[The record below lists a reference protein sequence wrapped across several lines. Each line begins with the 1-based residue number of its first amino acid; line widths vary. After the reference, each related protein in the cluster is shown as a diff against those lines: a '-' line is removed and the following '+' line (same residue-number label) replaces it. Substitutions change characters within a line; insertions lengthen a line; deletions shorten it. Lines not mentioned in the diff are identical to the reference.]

1 MSFSASINFKAI
13 DNLTAPIKRM
23 SQATS
28 SFAHSASAS
37 FSKASASMNDF
48 AGKTLSRLDK
58 VNSKASTTRSVFEGI
73 IGANLLQSGVS
84 GLIQFGKEGLKLAS
98 DLTEVQNV
106 VDTTFRANSAA
117 IDEWAKKSPA
127 QFGVS
132 TLQAKQFTGTLG
144 AMMKSSG
151 MASGRLVK
159 MSTDMVGL
167 AGDMAS
173 FYNLPVEEAFEKI
186 RSGISGETEPLKQLG
201 INMSV
206 ANLSAY
212 AMSKGIGKSYD
223 KMTQAEQMQLR
234 YNYLMKVSKDAQGDF
249 SKTLE
254 TSAANQARVMEMQK
268 KALAADL
275 MTKLLPSQINMY
287 TKLNEIFGWL
297 IKNVSWLAV
306 VIKMVA
312 GVLVLMAAKYILV
325 KTAIMVLTA
334 YQYAYSAALAISYI
348 ATGKM
353 SLGLLANANALKI
366 VTIWEIAGAAAQWLF
381 NASLYGCPIVWIIA
395 GILAIIAVVVLM
407 IVYWKQIKET
417 IDKFSNSAVFQILA
431 LAMPILKI
439 LELISFI
446 QDRWEGLKQAFT
458 FGFFNG
464 LKEVGKMLLN
474 FVLKP
479 LEVIL
484 NTIGKVTGANWA
496 KNAAKGL
503 GDFRMGL
510 DNNLIAKQQPYKQGE
525 QPNYVEKPVNKDAT
539 IMTYKKLTETNSKQ
553 NVQIT
558 IDDMMGRASVNGDTS
573 PIPVIV
579 NSTRRM

>member
-1 MSFSASINFKAI
+1 
-13 DNLTAPIKRM
+13 
-23 SQATS
+23 
-28 SFAHSASAS
+28 
-37 FSKASASMNDF
+37 
-48 AGKTLSRLDK
+48 
-58 VNSKASTTRSVFEGI
+58 
-73 IGANLLQSGVS
+73 
-84 GLIQFGKEGLKLAS
+84 
-98 DLTEVQNV
+98 
-106 VDTTFRANSAA
+106 
-117 IDEWAKKSPA
+117 
-127 QFGVS
+127 
-132 TLQAKQFTGTLG
+132 
-144 AMMKSSG
+144 MMKSSG
-151 MASGRLVK
+151 MASGKLVQ

-275 MTKLLPSQINMY
+275 MTKLLPSQISMY
-287 TKLNEIFGWL
+287 TKLNETFGWL

-306 VIKMVA
+306 VIKIVA
-312 GVLVLMAAKYILV
+312 GVLILMAAKYILV
-325 KTAIMVLTA
+325 KTTIMVLTA

-366 VTIWEIAGAAAQWLF
+366 VTFWETAGAAAQWLF
-381 NASLYGCPIVWIIA
+381 NASLYGCPVVWIVA
-395 GILAIIAVVVLM
+395 GIFAIVAAVVLM

-417 IDKFSNSAVFQILA
+417 IDKFGNSAVFQILA
-431 LAMPILKI
+431 LVFPILKI
-439 LELISFI
+439 IELISFI
-446 QDRWEGLKQAFT
+446 QDRWEGLKKAFS

-474 FVLKP
+474 FILKP

-484 NTIGKVTGANWA
+484 SAIGKITGANWA
-496 KNAAKGL
+496 KDAAKGL
-503 GDFRMGL
+503 GNFRAGL
-510 DNNLIAKQQPYKQGE
+510 DNNLIAKQQPYKQGS

-539 IMTYKKLTETNSKQ
+539 ILTYKKLTETNSKQ

-579 NSTRRM
+579 NSTRRL